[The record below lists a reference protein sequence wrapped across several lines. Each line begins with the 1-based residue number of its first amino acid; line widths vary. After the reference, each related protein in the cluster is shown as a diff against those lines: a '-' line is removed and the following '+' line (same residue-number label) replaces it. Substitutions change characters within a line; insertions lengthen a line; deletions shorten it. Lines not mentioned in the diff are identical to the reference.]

1 MSKASL
7 VAKQLRL
14 QQWADDI
21 RACNQRSE
29 GTTVDDWCRQHG
41 LSRAT
46 YYWRLRAVREAC
58 IDAIDNDVVESD
70 ADISTDFVEVQ
81 PAKSSGTTDVSAV
94 IKLGR
99 ASIEISENIS
109 DMFLLRIMEA
119 VSHA

>member
-1 MSKASL
+1 MRKASL
-7 VAKQLRL
+7 VAKQIRL

-21 RACNQRSE
+21 RACNQRPE

-41 LSRAT
+41 LRKAT

-58 IDAIDNDVVESD
+58 IDIIDSNVVESSVE
-70 ADISTDFVEVQ
+70 ATQNFVELQ
-81 PAKSSGTTDVSAV
+81 PTKSPDASEGSAV
-94 IKLGR
+94 IKLGK

-119 VSHA
+119 VSNA